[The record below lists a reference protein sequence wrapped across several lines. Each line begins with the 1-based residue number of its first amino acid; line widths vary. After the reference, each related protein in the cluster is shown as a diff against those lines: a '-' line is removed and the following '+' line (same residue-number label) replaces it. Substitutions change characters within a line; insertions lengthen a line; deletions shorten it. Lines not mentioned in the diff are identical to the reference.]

1 MEDSLPFLT
10 NEEVDALGKDLA
22 HMTIQPLSN
31 DIGPLNLD
39 GDDVD
44 EAQGNPMKNMN
55 LNESNVDHEVTMRDF
70 LNEEGVTE
78 NDNDLV
84 YSHESI
90 SDPPVRP
97 LTNECH
103 DRVNH

>member
-1 MEDSLPFLT
+1 MLSLNDNYYFLSFFF
-10 NEEVDALGKDLA
+10 V
-22 HMTIQPLSN
+22 
-31 DIGPLNLD
+31 IGPLNLD

-84 YSHESI
+84 Y
-90 SDPPVRP
+90 VRWS
-97 LTNECH
+97 
-103 DRVNH
+103 